1 MTRWWPALACSL
13 AVALSASSAHSF
25 CGFYVARGD
34 AKLFNKASKVVLVRD
49 EDRTIMTMSA
59 DFKGD
64 PKEFALVVPVPT
76 VLKRGQI
83 HVGEQAAVDHI
94 DAYTAP
100 RLVEYFD
107 ADPCMVAEQEGGMF
121 KRMMAQGAPMAAKD
135 ESRANALGVRIE
147 ARYSVGEYD
156 ILILSAKESA
166 GLQTWL
172 AENGYDVP
180 PRAARVLNA
189 YLRQGMKFFVAKVNL
204 KEQSRLGFTSLRPLQ
219 MAYESP
225 KFMLPLRLGM
235 VNADGAQ
242 DLFIFA
248 LTRNGRVETT
258 NYRTVKLPSDAEI
271 PEFVKDEFGGFYR
284 DMFTRSV
291 RRENGS
297 AVFLEYAWDMAWCDP
312 CAADPMSREELRGLG
327 VYWLD
332 LPGDTPVPGGAPRW
346 APPPG
351 GGGQAQNVFVT
362 RLHVRYDAPHFPED
376 LALQETGDR
385 TNFQGRFVIRHPW
398 KGDNDCPQAANYR
411 KALRT
416 RQGREAE
423 TLASLTGWDLDRIY
437 RKMRLPGDDDTD
449 PDNHDSWWDRIW
461 KGGTR

>member
-1 MTRWWPALACSL
+1 MTRWWPALAFSAAL
-13 AVALSASSAHSF
+13 ALSAPSAHSF

-49 EDRTIMTMSA
+49 ENRTVLTMSA

-83 HVGEQAAVDHI
+83 HVGNQAAVEHL

-107 ADPCMVAEQEGGMF
+107 PDPCMVAMQKNSADAMP
-121 KRMMAQGAPMAAKD
+121 RASGAPLAAKE
-135 ESRANALGVRIE
+135 ESRARSLGVRVE
-147 ARYSVGEYD
+147 ARYTVGEYD

-172 AENGYDVP
+172 AENGYNVP
-180 PRAARVLNA
+180 PKAARVLNA

-204 KEQSRLGFTSLRPLQ
+204 KEQSKLGFTSLRPLQ

-271 PEFVKDEFGGFYR
+271 PEFVKDEFGAFYKA
-284 DMFTRSV
+284 MFARSV
-291 RRENGS
+291 RRENGE

-312 CAADPMSREELRGLG
+312 CAADPMSRDELRGLG
-327 VYWLD
+327 VFWLEPQPGEV
-332 LPGDTPVPGGAPRW
+332 LPGQGRVW

-351 GGGQAQNVFVT
+351 TGPQNVFVT
-362 RLHVRYDAPHFPED
+362 RLHVRYDAAHFPED
-376 LALQETGDR
+376 LVLQETGDR
-385 TNFQGRFVIRHPW
+385 TNFQGRFIVRHAW
-398 KGDNDCPQAANYR
+398 RGDGDCAAMADYR
-411 KALRT
+411 KELRR
-416 RQGREAE
+416 RQTREAE
-423 TLASLTGWDLDRIY
+423 TLARLTSWDLDRIY
-437 RKMRLPGDDDTD
+437 RKMNLPDGEVEPVDGG
-449 PDNHDSWWDRIW
+449 SWWDTMW
-461 KGGTR
+461 KSGSR

>member
-1 MTRWWPALACSL
+1 M
-13 AVALSASSAHSF
+13 LSASSAHSF

-49 EDRTIMTMSA
+49 DNRTVMTMSA

-107 ADPCMVAEQEGGMF
+107 PDPCMMAMDMKVGSMLRSEVA
-121 KRMMAQGAPMAAKD
+121 APMAAK
-135 ESRANALGVRIE
+135 ERSRANALGVRIE
-147 ARYSVGEYD
+147 ASYTVGEYD
-156 ILILSAKESA
+156 ILLLSAKESG
-166 GLQTWL
+166 GLQMWL
-172 AENGYDVP
+172 TENGYSVP
-180 PRAARVLNA
+180 PKASRVLSA

-204 KEQSRLGFTSLRPLQ
+204 KEQSRLGFTNLRPLQ

-235 VNADGAQ
+235 VNADGPQ

-258 NYRTVKLPSDAEI
+258 NYRTVKLPSDAEV
-271 PEFVKDEFGGFYR
+271 PEFVKDEFGAFYR
-284 DMFTRSV
+284 SMFTRSV
-291 RRENGS
+291 RKEGGT

-312 CAADPMSREELRGLG
+312 CAADPLSREELRGLG
-327 VYWLD
+327 VFWLD
-332 LPGDTPVPGGAPRW
+332 PSPGDAVPKGGRGW
-346 APPPG
+346 APPPQG
-351 GGGQAQNVFVT
+351 GAQNVFVS
-362 RLHVRYDAPHFPED
+362 RLHVRYDAAHFPED

-385 TNFQGRFVIRHPW
+385 TNFQGRFIIRHPW
-398 KGDNDCPQAANYR
+398 KGDNECPGAAEYR
-411 KALRT
+411 KALRV

-423 TLASLTGWDLDRIY
+423 TLASLTGWGLDRIY
-437 RKMRLPGDDDTD
+437 RKMNLPEENDDT
-449 PDNHDSWWDRIW
+449 PENGDSWWDRLW
-461 KGGTR
+461 KVGSR